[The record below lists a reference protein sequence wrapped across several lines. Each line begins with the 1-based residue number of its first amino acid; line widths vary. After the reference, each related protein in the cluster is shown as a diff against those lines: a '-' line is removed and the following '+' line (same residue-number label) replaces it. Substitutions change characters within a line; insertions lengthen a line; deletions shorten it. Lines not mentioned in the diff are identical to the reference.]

1 MVADGLTINP
11 TAVQP
16 VASTQVL
23 SVPDAPDAVKQQP
36 VTKEQPIP
44 EPKPIDTDVLEKI
57 AEELNEDFRIFN
69 ATISFSVDKD
79 TGTTVVRIF
88 DRDTEEVIRVIPPEE
103 LLSLAA
109 KLTDIIGRLVDKK
122 I

>member
-1 MVADGLTINP
+1 MVAEGLSVNP
-11 TAVQP
+11 TAVRP
-16 VASTQVL
+16 VTSAPVQV
-23 SVPDAPDAVKQQP
+23 VPDTPDAVKEQP
-36 VTKEQPIP
+36 VKKEQPIP
-44 EPKPIDTDVLEKI
+44 EPKPIDTDALEKI

-69 ATISFSVDKD
+69 ASISFSVDKD
-79 TGTTVVRIF
+79 TGTTVVKIF

>member
-1 MVADGLTINP
+1 MVADGLTVNP

-16 VASTQVL
+16 VSSTPVQ
-23 SVPDAPDAVKQQP
+23 SAPEAPDAVIQQP
-36 VTKEQPIP
+36 VAKEQPIP

-69 ATISFSVDKD
+69 ASISFSVDKD
-79 TGTTVVRIF
+79 TGTTVVKIF
-88 DRDTEEVIRVIPPEE
+88 DRDTEEIIREIPPEE